1 MINLNYADEIKEK
14 ISTADVFERYGYAVN
29 SKGFVCCPFHQE
41 KTPSMKVYKG
51 NNGYY
56 CFGCGASGDIF
67 TFVMKLFDLS
77 FNEAVKKLNDDF
89 YLNVIP
95 DRKLT
100 RLQRLEQARQTF
112 ERKKAINKVKAE
124 ENAVKQAYN
133 KAYDEFSRLQKQY
146 TKYKPKQQGEP
157 LHPLFVEALQNLE
170 TASHKLEV
178 AEMEL
183 LKNEREH

>member
-1 MINLNYADEIKEK
+1 MNYSEQIKERL
-14 ISTADVFERYGYAVN
+14 STADVFERYGYQIN
-29 SKGFVCCPFHQE
+29 SKGFVCCPFHNE
-41 KTPSMKVYKG
+41 KTPSMKVYQG
-51 NNGYY
+51 NRGYH

-67 TFVMKLFDLS
+67 TFVMKLFDIS

-95 DRKLT
+95 NRKLT

-112 ERKKAINKVKAE
+112 ERKKAINKVKEE
-124 ENAVKQAYN
+124 ENAVKRAYN
-133 KAYDEFSRLQKQY
+133 KAYDEFARLQRQY
-146 TKYKPKQQGEP
+146 IKYKPKTQGEK
-157 LHPLFVEALQNLE
+157 LHPLFIEALQGLE

-183 LKNEREH
+183 LNNEREH